1 MKHLKIKG
9 ARNYLYKTIGYCF
22 RTKVRRALI
31 LRKLYATWLWPP
43 LHLTFKFAIKRLI
56 ELITFWSECR
66 YVANCA
72 RCPDKINCRRCK
84 PRYFKIKISASHNST
99 CVVSC
104 PRGFAKKGRRCQR
117 ITEGN
122 QSFNLF
128 CMQQWLKVLNNF
140 NFYLALVTEQD
151 VMAWKRGRDGFSRSS
166 LYNCS
171 HVEAAA
177 AQDILSITS
186 RVDIFEKRPIPVLI
200 PIRVETDT

>member
-1 MKHLKIKG
+1 MIKLSVNE
-9 ARNYLYKTIGYCF
+9 AKWSSLLD
-22 RTKVRRALI
+22 RTRTLI
-31 LRKLYATWLWPP
+31 LYISIWIFDFGPEKLPGLSRNWPRP
-43 LHLTFKFAIKRLI
+43 LLHSTFKFAMKKLI

-122 QSFNLF
+122 QSFNSF
-128 CMQQWLKVLNNF
+128 CLQQWLKVLNNF
-140 NFYLALVTEQD
+140 NFYLALVYWTGCHGLETGP
-151 VMAWKRGRDGFSRSS
+151 WW
-166 LYNCS
+166 
-171 HVEAAA
+171 
-177 AQDILSITS
+177 ILK
-186 RVDIFEKRPIPVLI
+186 V
-200 PIRVETDT
+200 